1 MHISF
6 IKPIKI
12 LTLLC
17 ASLIINFHSSFFN
30 SATAQNVGYTDH
42 SGTVVDVKTGK
53 PLANAKV
60 THAIGGQTDENGHFT
75 VRFYNNESDRHVI
88 ISHPGYYSDTFSYAP
103 TYVSLHRIPSHL
115 IRQNRPKIAVV
126 LSGGGAKGVAHISAL
141 RAIEEAGLPIDIICG
156 TSMGALIG
164 GLYSIGWSTDQLDSL
179 VRHQDWTFLLTDKVK
194 EEDLDI
200 DTRRAMNTYPLWH
213 AFTLGSKK
221 NEGAG
226 VFRGY
231 NLDQL
236 FNHLLEGYLD
246 SLDFNDLPIPFACVA
261 TDIITN
267 TEIDFHS
274 GYLKQ
279 AMRASMSIPGV
290 FAPVRMNN
298 MLLVDGGMRNNYPA
312 DIARQMGAD
321 IIIGVTVQDDT
332 LSVDDIKGPIELLM
346 QIIDINCKNKYNENL
361 AMSDILMQVN
371 VNGYSATSFTTSS
384 IDTLLRRGAEEATRH
399 KDELLALH
407 KKLKSEHGNWV
418 TTIHRPQ
425 IKHSE
430 NDEKESFKLT
440 APNPALTSPR
450 AGVTFRFDNEETGAL
465 QIGAQ
470 YPFFWLV
477 PMEISSRLRLGKR
490 LHFNLDHKFYPR
502 GFTSPSLS
510 YSFHRNDIDIYDN
523 GVRTYNIKYSQH
535 IVKFTPLNSRF
546 RNYKINAGLRFDY
559 FDYFDPILS
568 SNYNALVLDNQY
580 FFSYFFQSLLNTEN
594 DYYFPTSGNLFQIDV
609 SFHTD
614 NFVSFNNKPGIPEV
628 TLLWRVNG
636 SPSDHLTIQPG
647 IFSRMI
653 LSDQMPLSYIN
664 CLGADQKIVEQQ
676 LEFPGIHSLVQVDR
690 YIVGFHL
697 NLQYMFTNKHFI
709 LLRSAAARCVGLI
722 TDFIPK
728 DFNLSDPEFLYGIS
742 LGYAYKS
749 FLGPIKALFGYS
761 SLSPSVNLYISIGH
775 NF

>member
-1 MHISF
+1 MKSEPRLTYRLFVLAF
-6 IKPIKI
+6 IGIVSIFLP
-12 LTLLC
+12 LQ
-17 ASLIINFHSSFFN
+17 
-30 SATAQNVGYTDH
+30 AQEITFTDH
-42 SGTVVDVKTGK
+42 SGRIVDEKTGK
-53 PLANAKV
+53 PLANVKV
-60 THAIGGQTDENGHFT
+60 SHALGGQTDEKGRFT
-75 VRFYNNESDRHVI
+75 VRFYDNESDRQVI

-103 TYVSLHRIPSHL
+103 TFVSLRQMPSQL
-115 IRQNRPKIAVV
+115 IRQNRPKVGVV

-164 GLYSIGWSTDQLDSL
+164 GLYSIGWSTDELDSL
-179 VRHQDWTFLLTDKVK
+179 VRHQEWSFLLTDKVK

-213 AFTLGSKK
+213 AFTMGSKK

-226 VFRGY
+226 IFRGY

-236 FNHLLEGYLD
+236 FNRLLEGYLD

-290 FAPVRMNN
+290 FAPVRMGN

-312 DIARQMGAD
+312 DIAREMGAD

-332 LSVDDIKGPIELLM
+332 LSVDDIKGPVELLM

-361 AMSDILMQVN
+361 AKSDILMQVD
-371 VNGYSATSFTTSS
+371 VDGYSAASFTAVS
-384 IDTLLRRGAEEATRH
+384 IDTLLRRGAEEAARH
-399 KDELLALH
+399 KDELLALQR
-407 KKLKSEHGNWV
+407 KMQSEYGNW
-418 TTIHRPQ
+418 IPPIYRPG
-425 IKHSE
+425 KSHSE
-430 NDEKESFKLT
+430 SNDNRSYKLT
-440 APNPALTSPR
+440 APNPALSSPR

-470 YPFFWLV
+470 YPFFWHV

-490 LHFNLDHKFYPR
+490 LHFNLEHKFYPR

-510 YSFHRNDIDIYDN
+510 YAFHRNDIDIYDD

-546 RNYKINAGLRFDY
+546 RSYKINAGLRFDY

-568 SNYNALVLDNQY
+568 ANYNAIVLDNQR

-594 DYYFPTSGNLFQIDV
+594 DYYFPTAGSHFQIDV

-614 NFVSFNNKPGIPEV
+614 NFVSYNGKPGIPEV
-628 TLLWRVNG
+628 ALLWRISA
-636 SPSDHLTIQPG
+636 SPSDYFTLQPG
-647 IFSRMI
+647 VFSRMI
-653 LSDQMPLSYIN
+653 LSDQMPLAYIN

-690 YIVGFHL
+690 YLVGLNL
-697 NLQYMFTNKHFI
+697 NLQYMFTNKHYI
-709 LLRSAAARCVGLI
+709 LLRSAAARCVGQMA
-722 TDFIPK
+722 DFIPT
-728 DFNLSDPEFLYGIS
+728 DFRLSDPAFLYGIS

-749 FLGPIKALFGYS
+749 FLGPIKALFGFS